1 MKILP
6 DFLDNTEIRR
16 VISEKALELR
26 QNTAI
31 LSDEDA
37 YTCHILDDHVEIKLG
52 VLAQQKA
59 MRIIKDKGEAFC
71 DHLQANPVA
80 VFGRELTSTE
90 AEYLNEIFQNKLSA
104 FVHSVSRVFE
114 DADDI
119 DFVFVRKAWLKFLIN
134 SL

>member
-37 YTCHILDDHVEIKLG
+37 YTCHILEDFVADTLG
-52 VLAQQKA
+52 ELCRLKA
-59 MRIIKDKGEAFC
+59 MRIIQDNGNAFC
-71 DHLQANPVA
+71 EHLQANPEA